1 MKSTII
7 ILTDQL
13 PELETLV
20 QVGVI
25 NFTISFTILCVL
37 SFAMY
42 RTHAFELKEPILGLV
57 AMFLLTGSLLGLLAI
72 NHWVAVSAILGTD
85 ISAFSDLIGLK
96 KTVSSFQ
103 DFYSYMGDRLRLQI
117 CNWTTDNFY
126 L

>member
-7 ILTDQL
+7 LLNGQL

-20 QVGVI
+20 RVGVI

-37 SFAMY
+37 SLAMY
-42 RTHAFELKEPILGLV
+42 KTHTLELKEPTLGLV
-57 AMFLLTGSLLGLLAI
+57 AMFLLTGALLGLLVI

-103 DFYSYMGDRLRLQI
+103 DFYSYMDDRLSIKI
-117 CNWTTDNFY
+117 CN
-126 L
+126 